1 MGACAG
7 ALGCHA
13 GGMRIGIVCSRFNA
27 LYTDALLAAAAE
39 ALRGH
44 DVVAVRV
51 PGSFEIPLALDRLAR
66 LGGFD
71 ALIALGVIWQGKTDH
86 AGLIAAEVARACMD
100 LGLRHDVPVIFEV
113 LTVKTEAQ
121 ARARCLGKR
130 LNRGREAAETALAMA
145 NLVI

>member
-1 MGACAG
+1 MGACAEPG
-7 ALGCHA
+7 CCHA
-13 GGMRIGIVCSRFNA
+13 PRMRIGIVCSRFNA
-27 LYTDALLAAAAE
+27 LYTDALLASAEE

-44 DVVAVRV
+44 DVVTVRV

-66 LGGFD
+66 KGGFA

-100 LGLRHDVPVIFEV
+100 LALRHDVPVIFEV

-130 LNRGREAAETALAMA
+130 VNRGREAAETALAMA
-145 NLVI
+145 KLVI